1 MTGCSGG
8 RPSGTWLPLGRPM
21 VAETVVADLHFAL
34 LIVGAVLVGLW
45 MSNLF
50 LERAHAGSGRGEA
63 SPST

>member
-1 MTGCSGG
+1 
-8 RPSGTWLPLGRPM
+8 M
-21 VAETVVADLHFAL
+21 VAETVVADLPFAL